1 MCSIHD
7 ERPPY
12 VCLTGHVSSK
22 AIHKHFAGEEGSD
35 YATTLRSL
43 FDGSKTTRGKKVK
56 DLKLKSFQEIKA
68 IRTKYSKMFDLEN
81 FQQKYVKLIRRW
93 VDTALPIPN
102 LVKCGYG
109 KTIEQDAEEEEE
121 EVEEATTSDKENFE
135 FEDAR
140 DEFSQ
145 SSNENEPVR
154 KPKKSSQD
162 SKPKSKSR
170 NEAQAFLDVPDND
183 DEETESKLNQ
193 LKRKRDSFGKKV
205 KDPIDESVA
214 LAASLPVREKTS
226 SAKKSR
232 LAASGG
238 RETMSKFYE
247 KKKSAVQLK
256 WNDSDEETPSDA
268 DDELKMSKVPERLK
282 AKEESKPAVKPI
294 QVAASPRPGK
304 RKRFTKEED
313 DAIMKGI
320 ERFGPGQWANIKSHH
335 PMELKDRS
343 TVQIKDRYRTLTKE

>member
-1 MCSIHD
+1 
-7 ERPPY
+7 
-12 VCLTGHVSSK
+12 
-22 AIHKHFAGEEGSD
+22 
-35 YATTLRSL
+35 
-43 FDGSKTTRGKKVK
+43 
-56 DLKLKSFQEIKA
+56 
-68 IRTKYSKMFDLEN
+68 MFDLEN

-93 VDTALPIPN
+93 ADTALPIPN

-109 KTIEQDAEEEEE
+109 KTVQQDDEEEE
-121 EVEEATTSDKENFE
+121 EVEEAITSDKENFE

-145 SSNENEPVR
+145 SAASSNEPQTKQPAR
-154 KPKKSSQD
+154 KRNKSGED
-162 SKPKSKSR
+162 SKPNSKSQ
-170 NEAQAFLDVPDND
+170 NEAQAFLDVPDI
-183 DEETESKLNQ
+183 EEEKESKMKQ

-232 LAASGG
+232 LAIGG
-238 RETMSKFYE
+238 GKETMRNLYE
-247 KKKSAVQLK
+247 KKKSAMQLK
-256 WNDSDEETPSDA
+256 WNDTDDESSSDE
-268 DDELKMSKVPERLK
+268 DDELKMSKVPDRLK
-282 AKEESKPAVKPI
+282 VKEESKPAAQPI
-294 QVAASPRPGK
+294 QVAASSRPGK

-320 ERFGPGQWANIKSHH
+320 ERFGPGQWANIKSHY